1 MVVFLLIK
9 LVLGWVVR
17 GVGRRRRAIQ
27 WKNSFLEN
35 LTMSIN
41 CHYSAIDYINVFLEN
56 LRMTIDCH
64 YSAIDCISVFLEK
77 LRDENQLSL

>member
-1 MVVFLLIK
+1 
-9 LVLGWVVR
+9 
-17 GVGRRRRAIQ
+17 
-27 WKNSFLEN
+27 
-35 LTMSIN
+35 MSIN